1 MSTARNAIDISDN
14 PELLRLME
22 EMNAADEPLLLRR
35 GDTELALLTPVKR
48 PHAKKRKRE
57 HTDADRAAFRAAA
70 GGWKGLVGTE
80 AFIRDVYE
88 SRRISSRPPVK
99 LDGPETEG

>member
-1 MSTARNAIDISDN
+1 MSTARKAIDISDN
-14 PELLRLME
+14 PELLRLVE
-22 EMNAADEPLLLRR
+22 EMNAAEEPLLLRR
-35 GDTELALLTPVKR
+35 GDTALALLTPVKR
-48 PHAKKRKRE
+48 PRARKRKRE

-70 GGWKGLVGTE
+70 GGWKGLVDTE

-99 LDGPETEG
+99 LDIPD

>member
-35 GDTELALLTPVKR
+35 GDKELALLTPVKR
-48 PHAKKRKRE
+48 PRAKRRKRE

-70 GGWKGLVGTE
+70 GGWNDVDVEKFLADTY
-80 AFIRDVYE
+80 ASRDLPP
-88 SRRISSRPPVK
+88 RPQIK
-99 LDGPETEG
+99 L

>member
-1 MSTARNAIDISDN
+1 MSTAHKAIDISDN
-14 PELLRLME
+14 PELLRLVE
-22 EMNAADEPLLLRR
+22 EMNAAEEPLLLRR

-48 PHAKKRKRE
+48 PRARKRTRE

-70 GGWKGLVGTE
+70 GGWKGLVDTE

-99 LDGPETEG
+99 LDIPD